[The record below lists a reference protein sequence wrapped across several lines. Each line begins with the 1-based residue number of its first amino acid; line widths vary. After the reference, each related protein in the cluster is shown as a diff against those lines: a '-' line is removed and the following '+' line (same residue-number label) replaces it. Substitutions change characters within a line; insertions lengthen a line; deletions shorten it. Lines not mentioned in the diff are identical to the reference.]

1 MIAELWGKEAEQT
14 LNPNTSQ
21 MSAEEQS
28 QNSHCC
34 RGLQSLFYV
43 YFASEVD
50 FQCGQPREPSGAARK
65 LSGAARE
72 PSGAALTHSP
82 SAALLPAALS
92 SFPSASAHHD
102 VHILTFVLCCVLH
115 QESPGSPSIQ
125 QFMQFA
131 L

>member
-50 FQCGQPREPSGAARK
+50 FQCGQPRE
-65 LSGAARE
+65 L
-72 PSGAALTHSP
+72 SGAALTHSP

-92 SFPSASAHHD
+92 SFLSASAHHE